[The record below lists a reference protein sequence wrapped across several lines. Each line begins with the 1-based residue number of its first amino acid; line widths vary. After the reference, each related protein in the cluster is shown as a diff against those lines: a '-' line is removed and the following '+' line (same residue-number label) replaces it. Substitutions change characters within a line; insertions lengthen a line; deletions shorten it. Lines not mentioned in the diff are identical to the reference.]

1 MNGNGAFSKR
11 TKEKMVNIICN
22 HMQSKNTT
30 SWPPVELRIRPDSG
44 QFWLSLVKTWKDQVS
59 HISSRAK
66 LQAVK
71 SLWTIRSMQTKP
83 CYRPNMVPMTNS
95 IIFCQRKYNPNVK
108 GVETQASSKAVVLFG
123 FAQDIAPLSPGSPLR
138 SQQKPTKWRS
148 KAFIQSSEEK
158 I

>member
-30 SWPPVELRIRPDSG
+30 SWPVELRIRPDSG

-66 LQAVK
+66 LPAVK

-95 IIFCQRKYNPNVK
+95 FIFCQRKYNPNVK
-108 GVETQASSKAVVLFG
+108 RGWDASKFQSCG
-123 FAQDIAPLSPGSPLR
+123 FVWFCTRYCPTLPRLTIE
-138 SQQKPTKWRS
+138 KPTKTNKMKTKGFHPIVWR
-148 KAFIQSSEEK
+148 K